1 MCYTVLYVI
10 QIYVTVL
17 DINDNTP
24 EFTEAVYKKDISE
37 SVSMGT
43 SVLTISATDKDLH
56 SRLFYKLSGAAN
68 AISLQL
74 FEIDSETGTKIS
86 V

>member
-1 MCYTVLYVI
+1 
-10 QIYVTVL
+10 
-17 DINDNTP
+17 
-24 EFTEAVYKKDISE
+24 
-37 SVSMGT
+37 MGT